1 MNSTESI
8 TDGEIRAGESQAVAP
23 ISAGYCQYPGT
34 WAGEVEAQIC
44 LLDPSAASGREGGSK
59 GSMGF
64 EHGRSGSR
72 GLGQAEGGGAGDLS
86 QAPSSHLFFSDVFAT
101 AVPYGWEPS
110 GIYIRH
116 SREILGYEET
126 DDVPSNSNT
135 HRCFNCGSPDHSV
148 SSCPEP
154 KDRGLISLSR
164 QLFELLQEPTGPT
177 DFRRLHQTEAW
188 RQQRLDWLGLFKPG
202 ELRGQLLREAV
213 GPREGDWLE
222 NIAIWGYP
230 RGWVGVTDPQALVR
244 QRIMDEYAGSHDEQD
259 LSVVLGEG
267 ILGDRSQYLS
277 FDDSDSVQLPDSG
290 HASASSDTITSLP
303 SERRRWAEYPN
314 THFSSELLPVYTGI
328 AFPPVE
334 FEGSSTYT
342 DERRALWER
351 LINPPA
357 PSYSLPPPPP
367 PTSSPPPPPPSSPP
381 PLPPARTPPP
391 LNLPHLHLPSSNAHD
406 EYDEVDMD
414 LSD

>member
-1 MNSTESI
+1 MASRLPRIPRFTLFSGPNCSLCDTAKSELAKVRQSRQFQLEIVNIQEPGQEKWKRKYVYWIPALHLDGKEIAKGRWDSST
-8 TDGEIRAGESQAVAP
+8 
-23 ISAGYCQYPGT
+23 
-34 WAGEVEAQIC
+34 
-44 LLDPSAASGREGGSK
+44 
-59 GSMGF
+59 
-64 EHGRSGSR
+64 
-72 GLGQAEGGGAGDLS
+72 AEGGGARDLS

-101 AVPYGWEPS
+101 ATPYGWEPS

-116 SREILGYEET
+116 NQEILGHEEA
-126 DDVPSNSNT
+126 DDVPPNLNT

-154 KDRGLISLSR
+154 KDRELISLSR
-164 QLFELLQEPTGPT
+164 QLFELLQEPTGPA

-202 ELRGQLLREAV
+202 EVRGQLLREAV

-230 RGWVGVTDPQALVR
+230 RGWVGVTDPHALVR
-244 QRIMDEYAGSHDEQD
+244 QRIMDEYAGSHDERD
-259 LSVVLGEG
+259 LSVELGEG

-277 FDDSDSVQLPDSG
+277 FDDLDSAQLLDSG
-290 HASASSDTITSLP
+290 HASASSDAVTSLP

-314 THFSSELLPVYTGI
+314 TYFSSQLLPVYTGI

-351 LINPPA
+351 IISPPA
-357 PSYSLPPPPP
+357 PSYPLP
-367 PTSSPPPPPPSSPP
+367 PPPPPPSSPP
-381 PLPPARTPPP
+381 PLPPAVPPPP
-391 LNLPHLHLPSSNAHD
+391 LDSPHLQPPSSNAYDGSD
-406 EYDEVDMD
+406 EADMD

>member
-1 MNSTESI
+1 MMNSTDSI
-8 TDGEIRAGESQAVAP
+8 TDGEIRAGESQAVAS
-23 ISAGYCQYPGT
+23 ISAGHCQYPGT

-44 LLDPSAASGREGGSK
+44 LLDPSATSGREGSSK

-64 EHGRSGSR
+64 EHGRSGS
-72 GLGQAEGGGAGDLS
+72 GSLGQAEGRGAGDLT
-86 QAPSSHLFFSDVFAT
+86 QALSSNLFFSDVFAT

-110 GIYIRH
+110 GIYIRN
-116 SREILGYEET
+116 SREILGYEV
-126 DDVPSNSNT
+126 DDVPPNSNT

-154 KDRGLISLSR
+154 KDRELILLSR
-164 QLFELLQEPTGPT
+164 QLFELLQEPTGPA

-188 RQQRLDWLGLFKPG
+188 RRQRLDWLELFKPG
-202 ELRGQLLREAV
+202 EVRGQLLREAV

-230 RGWVGVTDPQALVR
+230 RGWVGVTDPQSLVR

-277 FDDSDSVQLPDSG
+277 FDDLDSMQSPDSD
-290 HASASSDTITSLP
+290 HASISSDTVTPLL

-314 THFSSELLPVYTGI
+314 THFSSQLLPVYTGI

-342 DERRALWER
+342 DERRTLWER
-351 LINPPA
+351 IINPPT
-357 PSYSLPPPPP
+357 PSHSLPPPPP
-367 PTSSPPPPPPSSPP
+367 STSNPPPPPPSSPP
-381 PLPPARTPPP
+381 PLPPAVPPP
-391 LNLPHLHLPSSNAHD
+391 TLDSSRPQPSSSSSYD
-406 EYDEVDMD
+406 ECDEVDMD
-414 LSD
+414 LS